1 MTDHETREINAS
13 IRVLADSVN
22 DHKVKIAESVA
33 ILSTKVDNLK
43 ESQDRLA
50 GKVDTVATNQAAC
63 EARNGFVGVNAR
75 LKRLEKKSSD
85 DRIHVES
92 ELKNIRDDATGQT
105 DVIANRAAL
114 LAASRSDG
122 AGFLRTFGPWIAK
135 GLLILGLGIGGGL
148 VARIGTEDTNSD
160 RAKIA
165 NTVRYAVELSREL
178 EKKIDTLNDNK
189 TADDE
194 PAEPT
199 STKRHEEEVFP
210 WPE

>member
-148 VARIGTEDTNSD
+148 VARLGTGDYDTDKATMS
-160 RAKIA
+160 
-165 NTVRYAVELSREL
+165 NTIRYAAELARKL
-178 EKKIDTLNDNK
+178 EKKIEILDENT
-189 TADDE
+189 TADNE
-194 PAEPT
+194 PARPA
-199 STKRHEEEVFP
+199 STKKDDEVYQ